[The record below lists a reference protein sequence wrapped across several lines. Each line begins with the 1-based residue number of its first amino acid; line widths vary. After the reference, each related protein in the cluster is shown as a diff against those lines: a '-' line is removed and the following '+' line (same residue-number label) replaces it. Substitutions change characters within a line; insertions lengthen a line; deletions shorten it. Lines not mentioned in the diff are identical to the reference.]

1 MKMVMNYMNNMKQ
14 RTKHIREKRSKRLL
28 KENWLFH
35 ARKKGNQTAKEI
47 RTANCKNYEFD

>member
-1 MKMVMNYMNNMKQ
+1 MKQ
-14 RTKHIREKRSKRLL
+14 TLKPIREKRCKRLM